1 MTVRTYSELIKLTT
15 FDERLDYL
23 RLWGAPH
30 TSPRAT
36 SLAFF
41 KSKEWLATR
50 DMIITRDCGF
60 DLGVFGTYIY
70 SPVYVHHINP
80 IDEDDISKW
89 SEKLFDPENL
99 ISTSLDTHNTIHY
112 RKEII
117 TPYVERTPNDTKLW

>member
-1 MTVRTYSELIKLTT
+1 MPVRTYSEMIKLET

-30 TSPRAT
+30 TSPRT
-36 SLAFF
+36 TPLAVF
-41 KSKEWLATR
+41 KSNEWRATR
-50 DMIITRDCGF
+50 EMIITRDCGF
-60 DLGVFGTYIY
+60 ELSVIATYIY

>member
-1 MTVRTYSELIKLTT
+1 MTLRTYSEMIKLET

-60 DLGVFGTYIY
+60 DLGVLEPT
-70 SPVYVHHINP
+70 
-80 IDEDDISKW
+80 
-89 SEKLFDPENL
+89 
-99 ISTSLDTHNTIHY
+99 STVRSMS
-112 RKEII
+112 I
-117 TPYVERTPNDTKLW
+117 TSIQLTRMTFQNGVKSSSTPRT